1 MSSKTLDLKSH
12 VVASSP
18 RDQFIAA
25 QGLRECLLQL
35 QHEAE
40 IRGFALT
47 AHLLAVAGDAIL
59 EEQAVHGAGRPH

>member
-1 MSSKTLDLKSH
+1 MRSKTLDLESH
-12 VVASSP
+12 EVAASP
-18 RDQFIAA
+18 RDQYVAA

-59 EEQAVHGAGRPH
+59 EEQMVHGAGRTH